1 MFNHEKKLST
11 VSSSWDKYWHGSE
24 RSGAYSADGTSHPAV
39 LEFWT
44 EFFGA
49 NQDNFKNLS
58 VVDFASGSG
67 AVIKSAETVFGK
79 QLPEFTCIDISKS
92 AIQSLLQR
100 YPNAHGIVA
109 DVRSIPL
116 QSAQYDV
123 VTSQFGIEYAGLDTI
138 DEAMRLVSPHGLLA
152 MLIHHRHGGIYRQC
166 AASVT
171 AIRQLTAADFIPR
184 ATAMFDEGFKMVR
197 GAEQSKYKAAARQF
211 APAIR
216 AMESIMQQY
225 GNSVADG
232 TILRLYRDIRGV
244 HERMPNYDPGAVLDW
259 LRRMQTEIEAYAG
272 RMQSMCESAIDARA
286 FEVLCRRIEND
297 GFDLTRR
304 DPLVIPDRGEPL
316 AWALLAT
323 RS

>member
-1 MFNHEKKLST
+1 MSNHEEKLSNI
-11 VSSSWDKYWHGSE
+11 SRSWDKYWQGSE
-24 RSGAYSADGTSHPAV
+24 RSGAYSADGASHPAV
-39 LEFWT
+39 LGFWS

-49 NQDNFKNLS
+49 NQDNFENAS
-58 VVDFASGSG
+58 IVDFASGSG
-67 AVIKSAETVFGK
+67 AVIKSAESVFGK

-92 AIQSLLQR
+92 AIQSLLQG
-100 YPNAHGIVA
+100 YPGVHGIVA

-116 QSAQYDV
+116 QSGHYDV
-123 VTSQFGIEYAGLDTI
+123 VTSQFGIEYAGLDAI
-138 DEAMRLVSPHGLLA
+138 DEAMRLVASHGLLA

-166 AASVT
+166 AASVD
-171 AIRQLTAADFIPR
+171 AIRQLMAANFIPH
-184 ATAMFDEGFKMVR
+184 AVAMFDEGFKVVR

-216 AMESIMQQY
+216 TMESIMQQY
-225 GNSVADG
+225 GNGVADG

-244 HERMPNYDPGAVLDW
+244 HERMPNYDPGEVLDW
-259 LRRMQTEIEAYAG
+259 LRRMQAEIEAYGG
-272 RMQSMCESAIDARA
+272 RMRSMCDSAIDADE
-286 FEVLCRRIEND
+286 FETLCRRIEND

-304 DPLVIPDRGEPL
+304 DPLMIPDRGEPL